1 MLTRSKLNSIE
12 SKISEVLINNKISHE
27 DFTTIINEEQ
37 NNRELKESIRMMKT
51 QRSDTKKIIWL
62 KKVKEKALIKLL
74 DIMHKY
80 KAIPSYC
87 LKCTKNTENINPKIS
102 QASNGKT
109 MMLSNCAICGSKKS
123 KFIKKQEEN
132 GLLSSLGIKAP
143 LSKVPLLGNV
153 LFWML
158 FH

>member
-1 MLTRSKLNSIE
+1 
-12 SKISEVLINNKISHE
+12 
-27 DFTTIINEEQ
+27 
-37 NNRELKESIRMMKT
+37 
-51 QRSDTKKIIWL
+51 
-62 KKVKEKALIKLL
+62 
-74 DIMHKY
+74 MHIY

-153 LFWML
+153 LF
-158 FH
+158 